1 MLLRV
6 KCLLLCVWCLL
17 AARQGYAQQALQG
30 MMEPPDSLGPEV
42 RHTIR
47 SIEVQGARKTRPFII
62 RREFALQE
70 GRSYLLPEIIS
81 GIRTTRQNLINT
93 ALFVEVIV
101 QPCRWEGD
109 TLDITVELKERWYYW
124 PFFYFKPID
133 RNWNVWLNQYDGNL
147 ERVNY
152 GVKLKGDNI
161 TGRNDKVNIW
171 IIDGY
176 ARQLTLK
183 YFNPFADKSLRHGYG
198 FELSRSFTRE
208 VNYGTR
214 ANRQQFYRG
223 EAGFMRKQH
232 YAGLTYSYRKGSIN
246 RHTARIGYAQEWVS
260 DSILVR
266 NPDFLGDGRQKVA
279 YPLINYAFQH
289 LDVDYIPYPNRG
301 QTFEFQFTKQ
311 GFGGPVDLWQFN
323 ARAARHWSLPWK
335 FYYSLQGDFGI
346 KLPFD
351 QPFMNRNLMGYG
363 DTFLRGLEYYVV
375 DGVAGGVVRNT
386 FRRRVADVRLR
397 TGLRSRTY
405 AVIPFQFYA
414 KTFVDVGYI
423 YDPQRNADERLAN
436 RLIYTGGLGLD
447 VITIYDWVI
456 RLEFSFNQ
464 FREGGFFFHKNP
476 F

>member
-1 MLLRV
+1 MPVRP
-6 KCLLLCVWCLL
+6 LLLIVCCLM
-17 AARQGYAQQALQG
+17 AAMFVAGQAAFPVNRG
-30 MMEPPDSLGPEV
+30 TPDTTDPDV
-42 RHTIR
+42 RHTVRTIQ
-47 SIEVQGARKTRPFII
+47 VQGEWKTKTFII
-62 RREFALQE
+62 RREFALEE
-70 GRSYLLPEIIS
+70 GRSYLLPEILS

-93 ALFVEVIV
+93 ALFVDVNV
-101 QPCRWEGD
+101 KPYRWEGD
-109 TLDITVELKERWYYW
+109 SLDILVELKERWYYW

-133 RNWNVWLNQYDGNL
+133 RNWNVWLNQYDASF

-183 YFNPFADKSLRHGYG
+183 YFNPFADRSLRHGYG

-208 VNYGTR
+208 VNYGSL
-214 ANRQQFYRG
+214 ANRQQFFKDQD
-223 EAGFMRKQH
+223 GFMRRQY
-232 YAGLTYSYRKGSIN
+232 YAGLTYSYRKGSVN
-246 RHTARIGYAQEWVS
+246 RHTARLGLAREWVS
-260 DSILVR
+260 DSILLR
-266 NPDFLGDGRQKVA
+266 NPEFLAKGRQDVS
-279 YPLINYAFQH
+279 YPLLNYHFQH

-323 ARAARHWSLPWK
+323 ARAARHWSLPRK
-335 FYYSLQGDFGI
+335 MYFSLQGDAVV

-351 QPFMNRNLMGYG
+351 QPFINRNLMGYG
-363 DTFLRGLEYYVV
+363 DVFLRGLEYYVV
-375 DGVAGGVVRNT
+375 DGVAGGVVRST
-386 FRRRVADVRLR
+386 LRRRVADWRLR
-397 TGLRSRTY
+397 TGLRSKTY
-405 AVIPFQFYA
+405 GVIPLQFYA
-414 KTFVDVGYI
+414 KTFADLGYV
-423 YDPQRNADERLAN
+423 YDPQRNGDDRLAN
-436 RLIYTGGLGLD
+436 RFMYTAGLGLD
-447 VITIYDWVI
+447 VITIYDWVV